1 MNFFKLCQIASKTKK
16 KVPVYQFCA
25 DSIIFLQTCVFT
37 SSAFRSSGFGTELAS
52 RHYESLFCQS
62 SWSICAHISP
72 TGRGEWMWYIQF
84 SIKKNISSIEIG
96 IKLFLE
102 CCQYD
107 ELCWNDKNLKI
118 YFLLIL
124 IVKLTFIRKYNLS
137 HSFFFTS
144 GWKISAKVLEMRY
157 CQNALFE
164 TSLFGDIFSFCPKTA
179 PKPKFMVKTAKNIL
193 VTNNISYFTEYT
205 ELPYKDLLRRVKWQG
220 S

>member
-1 MNFFKLCQIASKTKK
+1 M
-16 KVPVYQFCA
+16 
-25 DSIIFLQTCVFT
+25 QTCVFT

-144 GWKISAKVLEMRY
+144 GWKMSAKVVEMRY
-157 CQNALFE
+157 CQNAPFE
-164 TSLFGDIFSFCPKTA
+164 KSFWEIFSFCPKTA
-179 PKPKFMVKTAKNIL
+179 PKPKVMVKTAK
-193 VTNNISYFTEYT
+193 TNNISYFIIKTLLLYGFFFQTFET
-205 ELPYKDLLRRVKWQG
+205 ELPYKELLRRVKWQG